1 VRRLRRSFII
11 AVVSAAALGLP
22 SPLGPAQDEVARLRR
37 LLRAA
42 VRAFEAKDIEAV
54 MAFVSEAYRSG
65 GVTKP
70 LLRAQVQGLFLLYSA
85 LRVDLAV
92 GHIRVEGER
101 ALVTTSGRIRGLP
114 WIGPGEQIMAEW
126 RDLVE
131 VARRER
137 GRWRLFGD
145 QS

>member
-1 VRRLRRSFII
+1 MRRLRRSLII

-42 VRAFEAKDIEAV
+42 VRAFEAKDIDAV
-54 MAFVSEAYRSG
+54 VAFVSEAYRSG

-70 LLRAQVQGLFLLYSA
+70 LLLVQIQGIFLLYA
-85 LRVDLAV
+85 ELRVDLAV
-92 GHIRVEGER
+92 RDIRVVGDR
-101 ALVTTSGRIRGLP
+101 AVLTTSGRIRGTP
-114 WIGPGEQIMAEW
+114 WIGQGEQVVAEW

-131 VARRER
+131 VARRE
-137 GRWRLFGD
+137 GNRWRLYGD